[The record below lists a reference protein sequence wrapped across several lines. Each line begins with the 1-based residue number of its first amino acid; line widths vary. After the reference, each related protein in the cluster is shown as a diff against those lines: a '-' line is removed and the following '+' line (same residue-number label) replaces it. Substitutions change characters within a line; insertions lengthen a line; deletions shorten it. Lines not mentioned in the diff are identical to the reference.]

1 MRRIPLVLTL
11 AFAALVA
18 GRALAQPATTFKAQ
32 DVFGLSWAGDPQF
45 RPDGGLIAYVRTTN
59 DIMTDRGRRAIWL
72 VDPRSGQQT
81 PLGGA
86 EGDASDPRW
95 SPDGSR
101 IAFVATP
108 RGGAPSLFV
117 RWMTTGQTALVA
129 RLQRKPS
136 HLAWSPDGRTI
147 AFVMSEPSPEAT
159 MGAPL
164 VKPEGAEWSGP
175 LKVITQMQYRS
186 DGVGYLK
193 PGHTHLFTVS
203 AEGGVPQQLTF
214 GTFDDDG
221 PLSWSPDGRSILFGA
236 RRDDNWEREPFRSAI
251 YRVSLGTGALTRL
264 SKQQGPAASARFSPD
279 GRRIA
284 FSGYDDHYRGYE
296 NRRIYVMDADGGN
309 VVTLGLKLD
318 RSLDHPVWSA
328 DGRSVYA
335 DYVDRGVTKVA
346 RLSPDA
352 GVQDAATG
360 LAGGGSLDL
369 PYSGGEFSLAPDG
382 SVAITLGAT
391 DHPADL
397 AVVRKG
403 QVTRLTRLNDDLLS
417 HKTLAHVEPLGVTS
431 SFDKAP
437 VDAWI
442 MTPPGFDPSRRYP
455 MILEIHGG
463 PFASYGPVFATDDQ
477 LYAAAGYVVVYANPR
492 GSTSYGDVFANGID
506 RSYPGT
512 DYDDLMSAV
521 DAAVA
526 KGFIDPN
533 RLFVTGGSGGGVLT
547 TWIVGKTHRFRAAVA
562 QKPVVNWSSE
572 VLTNDL
578 YAWMARYWFGKM
590 PWEDAAGYWA
600 RSPLSL
606 VGQVTTPTMV
616 VVGDQDL
623 RTPDAEAEQY
633 FDALMLRGVPTALI
647 KVPGAFHDMAA
658 RPSHSAAKANAILA
672 WFARYDTGA
681 AKP

>member
-1 MRRIPLVLTL
+1 MALTL
-11 AFAALVA
+11 ALATLVS
-18 GRALAQPATTFKAQ
+18 GQVLAQPASGLSTFRPQ
-32 DVFGLSWAGDPQF
+32 DVFGLSWASDPQF
-45 RPDGGLIAYVRTTN
+45 RPDSGLIAYVRTTN
-59 DIMTDRGRRAIWL
+59 DIMIDRGRRAIWL
-72 VDPRSGQQT
+72 VDSHTGQQT

-86 EGDASDPRW
+86 DGEAFAPRW

-101 IAFVATP
+101 LAFVASPPGGTP
-108 RGGAPSLFV
+108 AVYV

-129 RLQRKPS
+129 RLQRDPS
-136 HLAWSPDGRTI
+136 HLAWSPDGRSI
-147 AFVMSEPSPEAT
+147 AFVMSEPSPDET

-164 VKPEGAEWSGP
+164 AKPEGASWAGP
-175 LKVITQMQYRS
+175 LKVVTEMQYRA

-193 PGHTHLFTVS
+193 PGHTHLFTV
-203 AEGGVPQQLTF
+203 AADGGVPRQLTF
-214 GTFDDDG
+214 GKFDDDG
-221 PLSWSPDGRSILFGA
+221 PLSWSPDGNSIVFAG

-251 YRVSLGTGALTRL
+251 YRVTLGAGVLTKL
-264 SKQQGPAASARFSPD
+264 SAQQGPDASAGVSPD

-284 FSGYDDHYRGYE
+284 YSGYDDHYRGYE
-296 NRRIYVMDADGGN
+296 NRHIYVMDADGGN
-309 VVTLGLKLD
+309 VVILAPKLD

-335 DYVDRGVTKVA
+335 DYADHGVTKVA
-346 RLSPDA
+346 RLGLDT
-352 GVQDAATG
+352 GGEDAAAG
-360 LAGGGSLDL
+360 LAGGGLDL
-369 PYSGGEFSLAPDG
+369 PYSGGEFTLAPDG
-382 SVAITLGAT
+382 SVAITLGAS
-391 DHPADL
+391 DHPADI

-403 QVTRLTRLNDDLLS
+403 RVTRLTRLNEDLLS
-417 HKTLAHVEPLGVTS
+417 HKTLARAEPLGVVS

-437 VDAWI
+437 VDAWV

-492 GSTSYGDVFANGID
+492 GSTSYGAAFANGID

-512 DYDDLMSAV
+512 DYDDLMSTV
-521 DAAVA
+521 DAVLA
-526 KGFIDPN
+526 KGLVDPN

-547 TWIVGKTHRFRAAVA
+547 AWIVGKTHRFKAAVA

-578 YAWMARYWFGKM
+578 YAWMAKYWFGKM
-590 PWEDAAGYWA
+590 PWEDPQAYWA

-606 VGQVTTPTMV
+606 VGAVTTPTMV
-616 VVGDQDL
+616 IVGDQDL
-623 RTPDAEAEQY
+623 RTPDAEAEQL

-647 KVPGAFHDMAA
+647 KAPGAFHDMAA
-658 RPSHSAAKANAILA
+658 RPSHSAAKANAVLA
-672 WFARYDTGA
+672 WFARYDPGA
-681 AKP
+681 VKP